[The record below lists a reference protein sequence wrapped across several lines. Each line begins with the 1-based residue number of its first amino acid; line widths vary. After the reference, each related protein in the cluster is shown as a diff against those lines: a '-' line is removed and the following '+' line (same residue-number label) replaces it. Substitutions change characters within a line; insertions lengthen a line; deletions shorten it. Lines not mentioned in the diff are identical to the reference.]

1 MRIGAAI
8 SRVTAFLAVTAIVVA
23 GAALWFGAIAIPS
36 RLNPW
41 APLEIADAPNLL
53 TKYKLK
59 RLANDPQQCLATLAT
74 TPLRFTPQAD
84 RTVGQQQAGSQCAFR
99 NVVRV
104 NAQTQAGS
112 VTYSSGFVAAC
123 PLAVGLALFERHA
136 LQPAAEAAFGQPV
149 TGVTHL
155 GTYACRNV
163 YGRETGRRSQHAS
176 ANAIDLA
183 GFRLADGKT
192 VTLQRDWRGDDA
204 EALFLRDLRQRA
216 CGIFPTLL
224 GPDYNAAHHNH
235 FHLDMGGFRICR

>member
-8 SRVTAFLAVTAIVVA
+8 FRVTAFFAVTAIVVA

-41 APLEIADAPNLL
+41 APLDIADAPNLL

-59 RLANDPQQCLATLAT
+59 RLASDPQRCLATLAT

-84 RTVGQQQAGSQCAFR
+84 RNVGPQCEFR

-104 NAQTQAGS
+104 NSSS
-112 VTYSSGFVAAC
+112 VAYSSGFVATC

-136 LQPAAEAAFGQPV
+136 LQPAAEAAFGQRV
-149 TGVTHL
+149 TAVTHL

-192 VTLQRDWRGDDA
+192 VTLLRDWRGDDA
-204 EALFLRDLRQRA
+204 EARFLRDLRQRA

-235 FHLDMGGFRICR
+235 FHLDMGGYRICR

>member
-1 MRIGAAI
+1 
-8 SRVTAFLAVTAIVVA
+8 LAVTVIVVT
-23 GAALWFGAIAIPS
+23 GTALWFGAITIPS

-41 APLEIADAPNLL
+41 APLDITDTPNLL

-59 RLANDPQQCLATLAT
+59 RLASDPQQCLATLAT
-74 TPLRFTPQAD
+74 TPLRFAPQAD
-84 RTVGQQQAGSQCAFR
+84 RNVGPQCEFR

-112 VTYSSGFVAAC
+112 VTYSSGFVATC

-136 LQPAAEAAFGQPV
+136 LQPAAEAAFGQSV

-192 VTLQRDWRGDDA
+192 VNLQRDWAGDDT
-204 EALFLRDLRQRA
+204 EARFLRDLRQRA

-235 FHLDMGGFRICR
+235 FHMDMGGFRICR

>member
-1 MRIGAAI
+1 MMRIGAAI

-41 APLEIADAPNLL
+41 APLDIADAPNLL

-59 RLANDPQQCLATLAT
+59 RLADDTQQCLATLET

-84 RTVGQQQAGSQCAFR
+84 RAVGPQCEFR

-104 NAQTQAGS
+104 TSSS
-112 VTYSSGFVAAC
+112 VTYSSGFVATC

-136 LQPAAEAAFGQPV
+136 LQPAAEAAFGQRV
-149 TGVTHL
+149 TNVTHL

-183 GFRLADGKT
+183 GFRFDDGTT

-204 EALFLRDLRQRA
+204 ESQFLRDLKRRA
-216 CGIFPTLL
+216 CAIFPTLL

>member
-8 SRVTAFLAVTAIVVA
+8 SRVTAFLVVTAIVVA
-23 GAALWFGAIAIPS
+23 GSALWFGAITIPS
-36 RLNPW
+36 RFNPW
-41 APLEIADAPNLL
+41 APIDIADAPNLL

-59 RLANDPQQCLATLAT
+59 RLADDPQQCLATLET

-84 RTVGQQQAGSQCAFR
+84 REVGPQCEFR

-104 NAQTQAGS
+104 TSSS
-112 VTYSSGFVAAC
+112 VTYSSGFVATC

-136 LQPAAEAAFGQPV
+136 LQPAAEAVFGRRV
-149 TGVTHL
+149 TDVTHL

-183 GFRLADGKT
+183 GFRFDDGKT
-192 VTLQRDWRGDDA
+192 VTLQRDWGDDDGPA
-204 EALFLRDLRQRA
+204 LSQEARFLRDLKRRA
-216 CGIFPTLL
+216 CRVFPTLL
-224 GPDYNAAHHNH
+224 GPEYNAAHHNH

>member
-1 MRIGAAI
+1 MRIHAAI
-8 SRVTAFLAVTAIVVA
+8 SRVTAFLTVTIIVGA
-23 GAALWFGAIAIPS
+23 GAALWFGAITIPS

-41 APLEIADAPNLL
+41 APLAIADAPNLL

-59 RLANDPQQCLATLAT
+59 RLANDPQQCLATLQT

-84 RTVGQQQAGSQCAFR
+84 RDVGAQCAFR

-104 NAQTQAGS
+104 TSSS
-112 VTYSSGFVAAC
+112 VTYSSSFVASC
-123 PLAVGLALFERHA
+123 PLAVGIALFERHA
-136 LQPAAEAAFGQPV
+136 LQPAAETAFGQRV
-149 TGVTHL
+149 TGVSHL

-183 GFRLADGKT
+183 GFRLEDGKT
-192 VTLQRDWRGDDA
+192 VTLQRDWSGDDA
-204 EALFLRDLRQRA
+204 EARFLRDLRQRA
-216 CGIFPTLL
+216 CDIFLTLL

-235 FHLDMGGFRICR
+235 FHMDMGGFRICR